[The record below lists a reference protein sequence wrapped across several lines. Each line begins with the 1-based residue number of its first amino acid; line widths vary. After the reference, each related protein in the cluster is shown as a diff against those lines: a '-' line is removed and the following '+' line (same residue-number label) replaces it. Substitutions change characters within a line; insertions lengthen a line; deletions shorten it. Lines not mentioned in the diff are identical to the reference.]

1 MNLLDTIKQAIAEA
15 VEELYGEPVSSDKV
29 QINPTPI
36 EFTGDYTVVIFPFV
50 KLAKKAPDAV
60 GTEMGA
66 HLQGKLNFISGYNVI
81 KGFLNLEVSTDWWH
95 TFLSEVTS
103 SVAYG
108 RKPRNNRTV
117 LLEYSSPNTNKPLH
131 LGHVRNCLLGWSC
144 SQILDAVG
152 YDVKKVQIINDRGV
166 AICKSMLAWQ
176 KFGFGKTPESE
187 SIKSDHFVG
196 DYYVLFEQKA
206 KEEYEVWQQSS
217 SGQSVF
223 EEKNKP
229 GQTEKEFFKEYKN
242 HWFNTASALGAE
254 VREMLLQW
262 ESGDAATLSLWR
274 QMNNWV
280 YTGFEDTYN
289 RMGVTFDKLYYESET
304 YLLGKDLVEEGLT
317 KGVFYKKE
325 DGSVWVDLS
334 DVGYDQK
341 VLLRSDGTSVY
352 ITQDIGTA
360 RKRYQDF
367 GAEKVIYTVADEQNY
382 HFSVLFEV
390 LKRLGEPYAE
400 GLYHLSYGLVELPTG
415 RMKTR
420 EGTVVDADDLMDE
433 VIRVA
438 REESEKRGELSGNSI
453 DGRETIL
460 RRVGLGALKFFM
472 LRVNPRKK
480 MIFNPEES
488 VDLHGQTGPFI
499 QYSYVRTNGLLQR
512 VAAEGIDM
520 SSFSG
525 YSDFQQCEKALL
537 KAIYEYPDAVQQAAD
552 EYDPS
557 HLANYCYNLAKSY
570 NRLWHEVKILGA
582 ENPSARAFRLQLSMA
597 TGRVLKSGMQL
608 LGIEMPDRM

>member
-1 MNLLDTIKQAIAEA
+1 MNLLETIKESISNA
-15 VEELYGEPVSSDKV
+15 VKELYGESVSVDKV
-29 QINPTPI
+29 QINPTPA

-50 KLAKKAPDAV
+50 KMAKKAPDVV
-60 GTEMGA
+60 GAELGSF
-66 HLQGKLNFISGYNVI
+66 LVERLDSVSDFNVI
-81 KGFLNLEVSTDWWH
+81 KGFLNLEISNKWWH
-95 TFLSEVTS
+95 SFLGEVAS
-103 SVAYG
+103 NPEYG

-144 SQILDAVG
+144 SQILEAVG

-176 KFGFGKTPESE
+176 KFGAGKTPESE
-187 SIKSDHFVG
+187 GVKSDHFVG
-196 DYYVLFEQKA
+196 DYYVLFEQKT
-206 KEEYEVWQQSS
+206 KEEYELWQTTSEAR
-217 SGQSVF
+217 VLF
-223 EEKNKP
+223 KEKHKP
-229 GQTEKEFFKEYKN
+229 EQTEKEFFKEYKN

-254 VREMLLQW
+254 VRAMLLNW
-262 ESGDAATLSLWR
+262 ESGEEATMALWR

-280 YTGFEDTYN
+280 YAGFDDTYD
-289 RMGVTFDKLYYESET
+289 RMGVSFDKLYYESDT
-304 YLLGKDLVEEGLT
+304 YLLGKDLVEEGLS
-317 KGVFYKKE
+317 KGLFYKKE
-325 DGSVWVDLS
+325 DGSVWIDLS
-334 DVGYDQK
+334 DAGYDQK

-382 HFSVLFEV
+382 HFAVLFEV
-390 LKRLGEPYAE
+390 LKRLGEPYAN
-400 GLYHLSYGLVELPTG
+400 GLFHLSYGLVELPTG

-438 REESEKRGELSGNSI
+438 REESEKRGELSGMNQE
-453 DGRETIL
+453 DRETIL
-460 RRVGLGALKFFM
+460 KRVGLGALKFFM

-499 QYSYVRTNGLLQR
+499 QYSYVRTNGLLNR
-512 VAAEGIDM
+512 VSSEGIDM
-520 SSFSG
+520 DSFSS
-525 YSDFQQCEKALL
+525 YLDLQPCEKELL
-537 KAIYEYPDAVQQAAD
+537 KAINDYPSAVQQAAD

-570 NRLWHEVKILGA
+570 NRFWHEVKILGA
-582 ENPSARAFRLQLSMA
+582 ETNSARAFRLQISQA

>member
-1 MNLLDTIKQAIAEA
+1 MNLLETIKESISNA
-15 VEELYGEPVSSDKV
+15 VKELYGESVSVDKV
-29 QINPTPI
+29 QINPTPA

-50 KLAKKAPDAV
+50 KMAKKAPDVV
-60 GTEMGA
+60 GAELGSF
-66 HLQGKLNFISGYNVI
+66 LVERLDSVSDFNVI
-81 KGFLNLEVSTDWWH
+81 KGFLNLEISNKWWH
-95 TFLSEVTS
+95 SFLGEVAS
-103 SVAYG
+103 NPEYG

-144 SQILDAVG
+144 SQILEAVG

-176 KFGFGKTPESE
+176 KFGAGKTPESE
-187 SIKSDHFVG
+187 GVKSDHFVG
-196 DYYVLFEQKA
+196 DYYVLFEQKT
-206 KEEYEVWQQSS
+206 KEEYELWQTTSEAR
-217 SGQSVF
+217 VLF
-223 EEKNKP
+223 KEKHKP
-229 GQTEKEFFKEYKN
+229 EQTEKEFFKEYKN

-254 VREMLLQW
+254 VRAMLLNW
-262 ESGDAATLSLWR
+262 ESGEEATMALWR

-280 YTGFEDTYN
+280 YAGFDDTYS
-289 RMGVTFDKLYYESET
+289 RMGVSFDKLYYESDT
-304 YLLGKDLVEEGLT
+304 YLLGKDLVEEGLS
-317 KGVFYKKE
+317 KGLFYKKE
-325 DGSVWVDLS
+325 DGSVWIDLS
-334 DVGYDQK
+334 DAGYDQK

-382 HFSVLFEV
+382 HFAVLFEV
-390 LKRLGEPYAE
+390 LKRLGEPYAN
-400 GLYHLSYGLVELPTG
+400 GLFHLSYGLVELPTG

-438 REESEKRGELSGNSI
+438 REESEKRGELSGMNQE
-453 DGRETIL
+453 DRETIL
-460 RRVGLGALKFFM
+460 KRVGLGALKFFM

-499 QYSYVRTNGLLQR
+499 QYSYVRTNGLLNR
-512 VAAEGIDM
+512 VSSEGIDM
-520 SSFSG
+520 DSFSS
-525 YSDFQQCEKALL
+525 YLDLQPCEKELL
-537 KAIYEYPDAVQQAAD
+537 KAINDYPSAVQQAAD

-570 NRLWHEVKILGA
+570 NRFWHEVKILGA
-582 ENPSARAFRLQLSMA
+582 ETNSARAFRLQISQA